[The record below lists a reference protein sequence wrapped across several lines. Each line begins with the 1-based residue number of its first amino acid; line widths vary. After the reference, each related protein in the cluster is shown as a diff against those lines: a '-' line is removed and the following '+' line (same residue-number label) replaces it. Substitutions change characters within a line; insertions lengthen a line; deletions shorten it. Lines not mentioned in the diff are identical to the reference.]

1 MAEARKVTVT
11 KNHFWHTLSPRKEIL
26 EISLNMWKLG
36 SGLGFFRKLL
46 QSFCQ
51 SLTVNSFFQ
60 VRTLKMHLYTGLQF
74 LGLVVLWVVKSSS
87 MALAF
92 PFFVV
97 GMVPYRLTFK
107 IFFNKR
113 ELEAVSTINF
123 TKFI

>member
-1 MAEARKVTVT
+1 MD
-11 KNHFWHTLSPRKEIL
+11 
-26 EISLNMWKLG
+26 SLHDI
-36 SGLGFFRKLL
+36 FFIVNCT
-46 QSFCQ
+46 F
-51 SLTVNSFFQ
+51 NSFFQ

-113 ELEAVSTINF
+113 ELEAVST
-123 TKFI
+123 